1 MKLTIKEMT
10 LVAIF
15 PAMMAATAGVTI
27 PMGQLPP
34 VSLQT
39 LFVFLA
45 GLTLGPKLGAFSMI
59 IYIMLGLIGIPVFS
73 GYKGIEAFLTGSG
86 GFIISFVIAAFLS
99 GYIKNVKILNNEYL
113 NLFILIFLVNILIYM
128 IGSTYVA
135 YLFELNYW
143 LVLSGM
149 YIYMIGD
156 IIKIITAIYVYTRIR
171 THITYERA

>member
-10 LVAIF
+10 LIAVF
-15 PAMMAATAGVTI
+15 PAMMATTAGVTI

-59 IYIMLGLIGIPVFS
+59 IYIALGLIGIPVFA
-73 GYKGIEAFLTGSG
+73 GYKGMEAFLTGSG
-86 GFIISFVIAAFLS
+86 GFIIAFIFAAFMAGS
-99 GYIKNVKILNNEYL
+99 TKNIKIINNEYVDRFIV
-113 NLFILIFLVNILIYM
+113 LFIVNVLLYM

-135 YLFELNYW
+135 YLYNLSYW
-143 LVLSGM
+143 VVLAGM
-149 YIYMIGD
+149 YIYLVGD
-156 IIKIITAIYVYTRIR
+156 IIKIVTAIYVYRRIR
-171 THITYERA
+171 PHITYERG